1 MENENS
7 WSEIK
12 NNLGEITNKIKEKID
27 QEELVD
33 DLKDSFS
40 STVEN
45 TSKLLNSMLRTIEST
60 VNDDEIKNEAK
71 EIIRNINGE
80 LKDLIDETKNKYL
93 GLFEDNFKQEEE

>member
-45 TSKLLNSMLRTIEST
+45 TSKLLNNMLRTIEST
-60 VNDDEIKNEAK
+60 VSDDEIKNEAK
-71 EIIRNINGE
+71 EVIQNVNEE
-80 LKDLIDETKNKYL
+80 LKNLIDETKNKYL
-93 GLFEDNFKQEEE
+93 RLFEDNFKQEEE